1 MPERYLRFSPRAFT
15 NGSSWSRS
23 LSPEEIA
30 ILPNRVLSVST
41 DGCTGVSVNGT
52 EIHLTF
58 AHGGTL
64 SYALSGSKS
73 HISCKSSGGA
83 QAERRPD
90 EEVLKRAPVDEEG
103 EGKGGMYVERV
114 GRGIGRF
121 DMLHFRGQAWAVKLA
136 HLIEGC
142 DTYDWKFSVMENR
155 EVQAV
160 GTGWEAWEGKQL
172 TLSVKLQLI
181 HGDIEAVTER
191 FKKMIDGFNVRKQ
204 LETLGCS
211 ADDQDIVV
219 ENLIDRLLVMTTE
232 FKAANGFGIIWDTT
246 KDLYKL
252 ADVPD
257 SFCD

>member
-1 MPERYLRFSPRAFT
+1 MFP
-15 NGSSWSRS
+15 
-23 LSPEEIA
+23 
-30 ILPNRVLSVST
+30 
-41 DGCTGVSVNGT
+41 D
-52 EIHLTF
+52 
-58 AHGGTL
+58 GGTVASAPSTSASNL
-64 SYALSGSKS
+64 SL
-73 HISCKSSGGA
+73 KSSRGT

-90 EEVLKRAPVDEEG
+90 EGVLKRARVDEGG

-142 DTYDWKFSVMENR
+142 DTYDWKFSVMDYPHAE
-155 EVQAV
+155 AP
-160 GTGWEAWEGKQL
+160 GTEGEARKGEQL

-181 HGDIEAVTER
+181 YGNIEAVTER
-191 FKKMIDGFNVRKQ
+191 FKTMIDGFDVRKQ
-204 LETLGCS
+204 LETMGCS

-246 KDLYKL
+246 KDLYKET
-252 ADVPD
+252 
-257 SFCD
+257 S